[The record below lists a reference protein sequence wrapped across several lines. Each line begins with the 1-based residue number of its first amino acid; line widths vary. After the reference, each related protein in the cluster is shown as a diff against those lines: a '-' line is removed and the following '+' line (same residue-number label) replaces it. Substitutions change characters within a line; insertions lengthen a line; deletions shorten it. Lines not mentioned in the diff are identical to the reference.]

1 MRYENAQQSVLN
13 YVASDLGR
21 DLDDAQ
27 VEKLTQYLARTQR
40 VEVIM
45 LPEAVEPHVVDL
57 FGDAEDEVPSRQPQ
71 KQTRAEALQVLADF
85 FNSGEWEKVAP
96 GTIPGIVSHDGVTK
110 IASMINHRA
119 FVQAV
124 DAHVSKGGLV
134 RRDHLSGILLDL
146 FLSGALERSPQTVEP
161 APPPPPPSARD
172 LHNAQVKRDKAMND
186 ASTSPIKGAK
196 SKPAPLVDDH
206 KPTLTEEQKQAA
218 NEKAARDNAIV
229 QEALSRINTY
239 AGSSHSRTYSGRAAL
254 REAFQEA
261 MDSVKTAE
269 EVLAAVDARANQL
282 AGNSSIR

>member
-21 DLDDAQ
+21 NLDDAQ

-40 VEVIM
+40 VDVVM
-45 LPEAVEPHVVDL
+45 VPEAVEPHVADL
-57 FGDAEDEVPSRQPQ
+57 FGDDDDETPSRQPQ

-96 GTIPGIVSHDGVTK
+96 GTIPGIAGNPAR

-124 DAHVSKGGLV
+124 DAHFAKGGLI
-134 RRDHLSGILLDL
+134 RRDHLSGILLDF
-146 FLSGALERSPQTVEP
+146 FLSGALEKYPQTVEP

-206 KPTLTEEQKQAA
+206 KPCGSPKL
-218 NEKAARDNAIV
+218 RP
-229 QEALSRINTY
+229 AL
-239 AGSSHSRTYSGRAAL
+239 
-254 REAFQEA
+254 
-261 MDSVKTAE
+261 
-269 EVLAAVDARANQL
+269 
-282 AGNSSIR
+282 